1 MPTFLAPD
9 GTELTYHFIGS
20 APDSAAPVVCLPGG
34 MQASVYLGD
43 LGGLDAHRQLVMLD
57 LRGTGESGRPA
68 DSASYRCD
76 RQVGDVEAL
85 REHLGLDQME
95 LLGHSAGGSLA
106 VRYAAQYPERIGKL
120 ALITPSTRSVGIEV
134 SAESR
139 RQLLELRKGEPW
151 YSAAAAAFEKIAAGH
166 GQSADWE
173 AVSPMAYGRWDAA
186 AQVHYAAEA
195 EQINGEALQIFNS
208 DGAFDPAATREGL
221 TKVDAP
227 VLLLAGELDW
237 TTNPVAAAEF
247 ADLFPNA
254 QLVVQRGAGHFPWLY
269 DPAAF
274 VTSVAQFLR

>member
-1 MPTFLAPD
+1 MPTFPAAD
-9 GTELTYHFIGS
+9 GTELAYHVIRADS
-20 APDSAAPVVCLPGG
+20 DSAAPVICLPGG
-34 MQASVYLGD
+34 MQASAYLGD
-43 LGGLDAHRQLVMLD
+43 LGGLAAHRQLVMLD

-76 RQVGDVEAL
+76 RQVDDVEAL
-85 REHLGLDQME
+85 REHLGLDRME

-106 VRYAAQYPERIGKL
+106 VRYAAQYPERIGRL

-139 RQLLELRKGEPW
+139 RQLLELRKDEPW
-151 YSAAAAAFEKIAAGH
+151 YPAAAAAFEKIAAGH

-186 AQVHYAAEA
+186 AQAHYAAEA
-195 EQINGEALQIFNS
+195 EQTNGEGLEIFNS
-208 DGAFDPAATREGL
+208 DGAFDPVATRDAL

-237 TTNPVAAAEF
+237 TTNPDAAAEF

-254 QLVVQRGAGHFPWLY
+254 RLVVQPGAGHFPWLY
-269 DPAAF
+269 DPAGF
-274 VTSVAQFLR
+274 VTTVAAFLR